1 MERSTTH
8 LDNKD
13 VQVTPPEEDVTVD
26 NEIEVPND
34 EVVENEVE
42 SPVIEDE
49 TNDSDYDKAWADIDT
64 DNPSEGLFG
73 ETLSEDTPDTL
84 EDQQEVTDDI
94 PIVENQAT
102 GLMIKNPILKFKGR
116 DIPIES
122 EEEAINLMQK
132 GFKLESEMTKIK
144 PYKQMIAILD
154 NSTVGTE
161 DLKAFADAM
170 SGDEGAKTYIQKK
183 LGLQSTSEATSFF
196 DEVDDQKQPVDEYKP
211 EVPQTDAVADYFRDV
226 TENNPEVA
234 GKVSQV
240 YADID
245 DEFKNE
251 VYTSQMFPMFVSSIA
266 SGEFD
271 KLYPMAIKLKL
282 ASPQSTWLGAY
293 QEAAKRANGG
303 KKPKT
308 DVPPASTQIP
318 KQGASNPRT
327 TGSDYD
333 KAFSMDRQE
342 LEDRIFG

>member
-1 MERSTTH
+1 MLDEVTTP
-8 LDNKD
+8 L
-13 VQVTPPEEDVTVD
+13 EEDVTVD
-26 NEIEVPND
+26 NEIDEQVE

-42 SPVIEDE
+42 VEE
-49 TNDSDYDKAWADIDT
+49 TKTNDSDYDKAWADIDT

-84 EDQQEVTDDI
+84 EDQQEVRNDNTS
-94 PIVENQAT
+94 VENQTT
-102 GLMIKNPILKFKGR
+102 GLMITNPILKFKGR
-116 DIPIES
+116 DIPIDS

-154 NSTVGTE
+154 NSTVGT
-161 DLKAFADAM
+161 DDIKAFADAM

-183 LGLQSTSEATSFF
+183 LGLQSTSEASTSFF
-196 DEVDDQKQPVDEYKP
+196 DEVDDQKQTVDEYKP
-211 EVPQTDAVADYFRDV
+211 NVPQTDAVADYFRDV
-226 TENNPEVA
+226 TENQPEVA

-251 VYTSQMFPMFVSSIA
+251 VYNPQMFPMFVSSIA

-282 ASPQSTWLGAY
+282 AQPQSTWLAAY
-293 QEAAKRANGG
+293 QEASKRVNGG
-303 KKPKT
+303 GEPKT
-308 DVPPASTQIP
+308 DVPPAGTKIP
-318 KQGASNPRT
+318 KQGSNKPRA
-327 TGSDYD
+327 TGDDYD
-333 KAFSMDRQE
+333 RAFSMDTRE
-342 LEDRIFG
+342 LEEKLFG

>member
-1 MERSTTH
+1 MLDEVSTP
-8 LDNKD
+8 L
-13 VQVTPPEEDVTVD
+13 EEDVTE
-26 NEIEVPND
+26 NSEIEEQVE
-34 EVVENEVE
+34 EVVENDVE
-42 SPVIEDE
+42 SPDESDE
-49 TNDSDYDKAWADIDT
+49 TNGSDYDKAWADIDT
-64 DNPSEGLFG
+64 DNPSEELFG
-73 ETLSEDTPDTL
+73 ENLSEDTPSTL
-84 EDQQEVTDDI
+84 EDQQEVPVDNTD
-94 PIVENQAT
+94 VETQTT
-102 GLMIKNPILKFKGR
+102 GLMITNPVLKFKGR
-116 DIPIES
+116 DIPIDS

-132 GFKLESEMTKIK
+132 GFKLNSEMSKIK
-144 PYKQMIAILD
+144 PYKQMISILD
-154 NSTVGTE
+154 NSTVGTD

-183 LGLQSTSEATSFF
+183 LGLNTSEASTSFF
-196 DEVDDQKQPVDEYKP
+196 DEVDTPRNTVDEYKP

-293 QEAAKRANGG
+293 QEASKRANGG
-303 KKPKT
+303 EKPKT

-318 KQGASNPRT
+318 KQGSNKPRA
-327 TGSDYD
+327 TGSAYD
-333 KAFSMDRQE
+333 NAFGMDRQE